1 MVTIKRTH
9 RIGLSLIL
17 GLALVIPTFAQSGEN
32 ADWQAIEDQRDA
44 RRKAELLE
52 KFINDYS
59 RSGRRPDADFQLLD
73 FYLQNKDN
81 AKIIQHAEKYR
92 QSPPSA
98 DPAAKGKIFTQ
109 AMVAAATIN
118 NVQRTVEYADYAL
131 QAEPTNLVVLG
142 FLAGNNLPNPAKAL
156 EYAKQ
161 ALAVSRPATMREEAY
176 TSLQARMHNMI
187 ANGLF
192 AEQKFAEANEH
203 FATALK
209 TNPKDHVSQ
218 FRHGYSLVRLAA
230 EAAASAQKANE
241 ELITAMSATPVNTAA
256 KDAAQAKVDAAS
268 KDALARRDE
277 AVEALG
283 KAIAIGGQFVPQAKP
298 LLDSL
303 FKGKTGSLDGED
315 QFIAQ
320 KKTEL
325 GI

>member
-9 RIGLSLIL
+9 QIGLSLIL
-17 GLALVIPTFAQSGEN
+17 SLALVIPAFAQSGEN
-32 ADWQAIEDQRDA
+32 NDWQAIVDQGDA

-98 DPAAKGKIFTQ
+98 DNAAKAKVFTQ

-156 EYAKQ
+156 EYAEK
-161 ALAVSRPATMREEAY
+161 AIAVPKPATMREE
-176 TSLQARMHNMI
+176 
-187 ANGLF
+187 
-192 AEQKFAEANEH
+192 
-203 FATALK
+203 
-209 TNPKDHVSQ
+209 P
-218 FRHGYSLVRLAA
+218 
-230 EAAASAQKANE
+230 AQKANE
-241 ELITAMSATPVNTAA
+241 ELIAAMAATPVNTAA
-256 KDAAQAKVDAAS
+256 KDAAQARVDAAS